1 MLNSSCHSHCLST
14 FPDANLML
22 AVPCKY
28 RSSERNIKM
37 KARFQF
43 CIAESRRYSAKPS
56 IFAAMPTEIIRQ
68 PSTIFLTLRKWGI
81 PDDFLAIPCIEALP
95 SLNSK
100 GIVKS
105 PQ

>member
-1 MLNSSCHSHCLST
+1 MLNSSFHSHCLST

-28 RSSERNIKM
+28 QSLVLL
-37 KARFQF
+37 
-43 CIAESRRYSAKPS
+43 
-56 IFAAMPTEIIRQ
+56 MPTQMIRQ
-68 PSTIFLTLRKWGI
+68 PSTIFLTSRKWGI